1 MLGDHGFIHGL
12 FLFVIANNFRYSQF
26 NQNVIMDFVADLL
39 KIVLPAGLVIYGM
52 YLTVVSF
59 LSKEREKLLIDLK
72 TQNTQT
78 VLPIRLQA
86 CERLCLLLERITP
99 NNLVRRVN
107 QADFSARDL
116 HTQLLMEV
124 REEFN
129 HNLSQQVYFS
139 DETWESVKRAV
150 ESVVT
155 LINSSFQDM
164 NDEARGI
171 DLAKRIFQRSLDQK
185 NDGIQIALTE
195 VKSEIRIYF

>member
-1 MLGDHGFIHGL
+1 
-12 FLFVIANNFRYSQF
+12 
-26 NQNVIMDFVADLL
+26 MDFVADLL

-86 CERLCLLLERITP
+86 SERLCLLLERITP

-107 QADFSARDL
+107 QAEFSARDL